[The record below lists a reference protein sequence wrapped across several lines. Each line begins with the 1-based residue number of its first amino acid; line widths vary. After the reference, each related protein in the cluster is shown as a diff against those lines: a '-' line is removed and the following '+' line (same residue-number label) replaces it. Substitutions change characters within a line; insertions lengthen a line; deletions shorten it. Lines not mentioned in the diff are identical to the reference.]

1 MTKFV
6 TKCAAATLLAVAP
19 LVALPM
25 QAKAEDQRLTPPL
38 IIDGEVE
45 RGIWLYG
52 QVNKGILFADDG
64 NQVNAYPLVDNSNSS
79 TRAGIWFKREFDAG
93 LTFGANL
100 EYEWNPYSTGNVNRN
115 NKGDIDWDTHKM
127 RKAEGVLQSPYG
139 TVWLGQGSMASDGV
153 SEADLSGTALV
164 AYSSVADSAG
174 GQLFTTNTGAV
185 STISVG
191 SAFSNLS
198 GLGRLTRVRYDTPS
212 FEGFTLK
219 TSAGFDAISGD
230 DDIGWDVAGTY
241 DRSMEAVDLSVALG
255 YGRPDGDFNR
265 FSGSASVL
273 HKETGLNLTFAAGTD
288 DNSGSDPFFLYGK
301 LGWKPDWSD
310 IGGTAF
316 AIDIYSGD
324 DIATAGSD
332 SFSVGFGAVHSLPQI
347 QTDLYLTV
355 RWHDYDDNAATY
367 EPVTAVLT
375 GLRFWF

>member
-174 GQLFTTNTGAV
+174 GQLFTLF
-185 STISVG
+185 IVG
-191 SAFSNLS
+191 ITASGGDRESWRRLS
-198 GLGRLTRVRYDTPS
+198 RSRVRP
-212 FEGFTLK
+212 
-219 TSAGFDAISGD
+219 
-230 DDIGWDVAGTY
+230 
-241 DRSMEAVDLSVALG
+241 
-255 YGRPDGDFNR
+255 
-265 FSGSASVL
+265 
-273 HKETGLNLTFAAGTD
+273 
-288 DNSGSDPFFLYGK
+288 
-301 LGWKPDWSD
+301 
-310 IGGTAF
+310 
-316 AIDIYSGD
+316 
-324 DIATAGSD
+324 
-332 SFSVGFGAVHSLPQI
+332 
-347 QTDLYLTV
+347 
-355 RWHDYDDNAATY
+355 
-367 EPVTAVLT
+367 
-375 GLRFWF
+375 